1 MTDSGGLELVPG
13 KQDTAEKTREL
24 LRKVRRIQVRTDRMV
39 NDVVVGEYR
48 SVFKGRGMEFDEVRE
63 YVPGD
68 DIRTIDWN
76 VTARTNLAHVK
87 RYVEEREMTA
97 VLLVDMSLSGRF
109 GSADRL
115 KIDLA
120 TEISAVLAF
129 SAIKNNDKI
138 GLLLFTDSV
147 EMYIPAKKGKQHVLR
162 VIRELLGFRPAAGG
176 THLAGALEFLNRV
189 LKRKAVVFLVSD
201 FIDQNFERDLAL
213 TRSRHDLIPVRVS
226 DPREVSL
233 PDVGLIELE
242 DAETGER
249 VLVDTRRR
257 KVRDAF
263 ARAGR
268 DETQMLAGLLRS
280 MGMDTLEV
288 STDRFYMKDV
298 MAFFRRRERRMK
310 H

>member
-1 MTDSGGLELVPG
+1 MPVQ
-13 KQDTAEKTREL
+13 QDTAAKTREL
-24 LRKVRRIQVRTDRMV
+24 LRKVRRIQVRADRLV

-63 YVPGD
+63 YQPGD

-76 VTARTNLAHVK
+76 VTARTGSAHVK

-97 VLLVDMSLSGRF
+97 VLLVDLSLSGRF
-109 GSADRL
+109 GSTHQL
-115 KIDLA
+115 KVDLA

-138 GLLLFTDSV
+138 GLLVFTDHV
-147 EMYIPAKKGKQHVLR
+147 EKYIPAKKGKPHVLR
-162 VIRELLGFRPAAGG
+162 VIRELLSFQPVAGG
-176 THLAGALEFLNRV
+176 TDLAGALEFLNKV
-189 LKRKAVVFLVSD
+189 LKRKAVIFLVSD
-201 FIDQNFERDLAL
+201 FIDRDFERDLAL
-213 TRSRHDLIPVRVS
+213 TRSRHDLIPVRIS
-226 DPREVSL
+226 DPRESSL

-257 KVRDAF
+257 KIRDAF
-263 ARAGR
+263 AATRRG
-268 DETQMLAGLLRS
+268 EQESLSGLLRS
-280 MGMDTLEV
+280 MGVESLDV
-288 STDRFYMKDV
+288 STDRPYMKELLG
-298 MAFFRRRERRMK
+298 FFRRRERRTR

>member
-1 MTDSGGLELVPG
+1 MPEP
-13 KQDTAEKTREL
+13 QDDAQRTREL
-24 LRKVRRIQVRTDRMV
+24 LRKVQRIQVRVDRQV

-68 DIRTIDWN
+68 DIRAIDWN
-76 VTARTNLAHVK
+76 VTARTGIAHVK

-97 VLLVDMSLSGRF
+97 ILLVDLSLSGRF
-109 GSADRL
+109 GSTHQL

-138 GLLLFTDSV
+138 GLLIFTDHV
-147 EMYIPAKKGKQHVLR
+147 EKYIPAKKGKSHVLR
-162 VIRELLGFRPAAGG
+162 VIRELLSFEPKAGG
-176 THLAGALEFLNRV
+176 TDVAGALEFLNRV

-201 FIDQNFERDLAL
+201 FIDTDYERDLAL
-213 TRSRHDLIPVRVS
+213 TKSRHDLIPVRIS
-226 DPREVSL
+226 DPREATL

-257 KVRDAF
+257 RIRDVF
-263 ARAGR
+263 ARTGQAEQ
-268 DETQMLAGLLRS
+268 DALTGLLRS
-280 MGMDTLEV
+280 IGTDSLDV
-288 STDRFYMKDV
+288 STDRPYMKDLLT
-298 MAFFRRRERRMK
+298 FFRRRERRMK

>member
-1 MTDSGGLELVPG
+1 MLMPSKP
-13 KQDTAEKTREL
+13 DTAEKTREL
-24 LRKVRRIQVRTDRMV
+24 LKKVRRIQVRADRLV

-48 SVFKGRGMEFDEVRE
+48 SVFKGRGMEFDEVRA
-63 YVPGD
+63 YQPGD

-76 VTARTNLAHVK
+76 VTARTGSAHVK
-87 RYVEEREMTA
+87 RYAEEREMTA
-97 VLLVDMSLSGRF
+97 VLLVDLSLSGRF
-109 GSADRL
+109 GSTHQL
-115 KIDLA
+115 KVDLA

-138 GLLLFTDSV
+138 GLLIFTDHV
-147 EMYIPAKKGKQHVLR
+147 EQYIPAKKGKRHVLR
-162 VIRELLGFRPAAGG
+162 VIRELLSFEPKAGG
-176 THLAGALEFLNRV
+176 TNLAGALEFLNKV

-201 FIDQNFERDLAL
+201 FIDANFERDLAL

-226 DPREVSL
+226 DPRETAL

-257 KVRDAF
+257 TIRDAF
-263 ARAGR
+263 AATGR
-268 DETQMLAGLLRS
+268 DEQESLSGMLRS
-280 MGMDTLEV
+280 MGVDSLEV
-288 STDRFYMKDV
+288 STDTPYMKDLLG
-298 MAFFRRRERRMK
+298 FFRRRERRIR

>member
-1 MTDSGGLELVPG
+1 MVTRQTDS
-13 KQDTAEKTREL
+13 EKTREL

-48 SVFKGRGMEFDEVRE
+48 SVFKGRGMEFEEVRE
-63 YVPGD
+63 YIPGD

-76 VTARTNLAHVK
+76 VTARTSTAHVK

-97 VLLVDMSLSGRF
+97 ILLVDMSLSGRF
-109 GSADRL
+109 GSTQRL

-138 GLLLFTDSV
+138 GLLLFTDHV
-147 EMYIPAKKGKQHVLR
+147 EMYIPAKKGKRHVLR
-162 VIRELLGFRPAAGG
+162 VIRELLNFRPVAGG
-176 THLAGALEFLNRV
+176 TNVARALEFLNKV

-201 FIDQNFERDLAL
+201 FIDRDFERDLAL
-213 TRSRHDLIPVRVS
+213 TRSRHDLIPVRIS
-226 DPREVSL
+226 DPRETTL

-257 KVRDAF
+257 KIRDAF
-263 ARAGR
+263 ARQGHEQA
-268 DETQMLAGLLRS
+268 ESLTGLLRS
-280 MGMDTLEV
+280 MGMDTLDV
-288 STDRFYMKDV
+288 STDRPYMKDLLG
-298 MAFFRRRERRMK
+298 FFRRRERRMK

>member
-1 MTDSGGLELVPG
+1 MPSQ
-13 KQDTAEKTREL
+13 QDTAARTREL
-24 LRKVRRIQVRTDRMV
+24 LRKVRRIQVRADRLV

-48 SVFKGRGMEFDEVRE
+48 SVFKGRGMEFEEVRE
-63 YVPGD
+63 YQPGD

-76 VTARTNLAHVK
+76 VTARTGGAHVK

-97 VLLVDMSLSGRF
+97 VLLVDLSLSGRF
-109 GSADRL
+109 GSTHQL
-115 KIDLA
+115 KVDLA

-138 GLLLFTDSV
+138 GLLIFTDHV
-147 EMYIPAKKGKQHVLR
+147 EKYIPAKKGKRHVLR
-162 VIRELLGFRPAAGG
+162 VIRELLSFEPVAGG
-176 THLAGALEFLNRV
+176 TDLAGALEFLNKV
-189 LKRKAVVFLVSD
+189 LKRKAVIFLVSD
-201 FIDQNFERDLAL
+201 FIDTDFERDLAL
-213 TRSRHDLIPVRVS
+213 TRSRHDLIPVRIS
-226 DPREVSL
+226 DPRESTL

-263 ARAGR
+263 AATGR
-268 DETQMLAGLLRS
+268 DEHESLAGLLRS
-280 MGMDTLEV
+280 MGVESLDV
-288 STDRFYMKDV
+288 STDRPYMKELLG
-298 MAFFRRRERRMK
+298 FFRRRERRMR

>member
-1 MTDSGGLELVPG
+1 
-13 KQDTAEKTREL
+13 
-24 LRKVRRIQVRTDRMV
+24 MV

-48 SVFKGRGMEFDEVRE
+48 SVFKGRGMEFEEVRQ
-63 YVPGD
+63 YMPGD

-76 VTARTNLAHVK
+76 VTARTGAAHVK

-97 VLLVDMSLSGRF
+97 ILLVDMSLSGRF
-109 GSADRL
+109 GSTHQL

-138 GLLLFTDSV
+138 GLLLFTDHV
-147 EMYIPAKKGKQHVLR
+147 EMYIPAKKGKRHVLR
-162 VIRELLGFRPAAGG
+162 VIRELLNFRPAAGG
-176 THLAGALEFLNRV
+176 TNLAAALEFLNRV

-201 FIDQNFERDLAL
+201 FIDSGFERDLAL
-213 TRSRHDLIPVRVS
+213 TRSRHDLIPVRIS
-226 DPREVSL
+226 DPRETTL

-249 VLVDTRRR
+249 VIVDTHGRRI
-257 KVRDAF
+257 RDLF
-263 ARAGR
+263 ARTGLDQTR
-268 DETQMLAGLLRS
+268 GLTQHFRS
-280 MGMDTLEV
+280 MGMDVLEV
-288 STDRFYMKDV
+288 ATDRPYMKDLLS
-298 MAFFRRRERRMK
+298 FFRRRERRLK

>member
-1 MTDSGGLELVPG
+1 MPSQ
-13 KQDTAEKTREL
+13 QDTAAKTREL
-24 LRKVRRIQVRTDRMV
+24 LRKVRRIQVRADRLV

-63 YVPGD
+63 YQPGD

-76 VTARTNLAHVK
+76 VTARTGGAHVK

-97 VLLVDMSLSGRF
+97 VLLVDLSLSGRF
-109 GSADRL
+109 GSTHQL
-115 KIDLA
+115 KVDVA

-138 GLLLFTDSV
+138 GLLIFTDHV
-147 EMYIPAKKGKQHVLR
+147 EKYIPAKKGKQHVLR
-162 VIRELLGFRPAAGG
+162 VIRELLSFEPVAGG
-176 THLAGALEFLNRV
+176 TDLAGALEFLNKV
-189 LKRKAVVFLVSD
+189 LKRKAVIFLVSD
-201 FIDQNFERDLAL
+201 FIDVGFERDLAL
-213 TRSRHDLIPVRVS
+213 TRSRHDLIPVRIS
-226 DPREVSL
+226 DPRESSL

-257 KVRDAF
+257 KIRDAF
-263 ARAGR
+263 ASTGR
-268 DETQMLAGLLRS
+268 GEQESLSGLLRS
-280 MGMDTLEV
+280 MGVESLEV
-288 STDRFYMKDV
+288 STDRPYMKDLLG
-298 MAFFRRRERRMK
+298 FFRRREQRTR

>member
-1 MTDSGGLELVPG
+1 MPAPQTDSER
-13 KQDTAEKTREL
+13 TREL
-24 LRKVRRIQVRTDRMV
+24 LRKVRRIQVRTDRLV

-63 YVPGD
+63 YFPGD

-76 VTARTNLAHVK
+76 VTARTGTAHVK

-97 VLLVDMSLSGRF
+97 ILLVDMSLSGRF
-109 GSADRL
+109 GSAEQL

-138 GLLLFTDSV
+138 GLLLFTDHV
-147 EMYIPAKKGKQHVLR
+147 EKYVPAKKGKQHVLR
-162 VIRELLGFRPAAGG
+162 VIRELLNFEPKAGG
-176 THLAGALEFLNRV
+176 TDVAGALEFLNKV

-201 FIDQNFERDLAL
+201 FIDTDYERDLAL
-213 TRSRHDLIPVRVS
+213 TKSRHDLIPVRIS
-226 DPREVSL
+226 DPRETTL

-249 VLVDTRRR
+249 IVIDTHRRR
-257 KVRDAF
+257 LRDVF
-263 ARAGR
+263 ASRGR
-268 DETQMLAGLLRS
+268 DDQQTLSGLLRS
-280 MGMDTLEV
+280 MGMDALEV
-288 STDRFYMKDV
+288 STDRPYMKDLLG
-298 MAFFRRRERRMK
+298 FFHRRERRLQ

>member
-1 MTDSGGLELVPG
+1 MATRQTDS
-13 KQDTAEKTREL
+13 EKTREL

-48 SVFKGRGMEFDEVRE
+48 SVFKGRGMEFEEVRE
-63 YVPGD
+63 YIPGD

-76 VTARTNLAHVK
+76 VTARTSTAHVK

-97 VLLVDMSLSGRF
+97 ILLVDMSLSGRF
-109 GSADRL
+109 GSTDRL

-138 GLLLFTDSV
+138 GLLLFTDHV
-147 EMYIPAKKGKQHVLR
+147 EMYIPAKKGKTHVLR
-162 VIRELLGFRPAAGG
+162 VIRELLHFRPVAGG
-176 THLAGALEFLNRV
+176 TDVAGALEFLNKV

-201 FIDQNFERDLAL
+201 FIDKDFERDLAL
-213 TRSRHDLIPVRVS
+213 TKSRHDLIPVRIS
-226 DPREVSL
+226 DPRETTL

-249 VLVDTRRR
+249 VIVDTRRR
-257 KVRDAF
+257 RIRDAF
-263 ARAGR
+263 ARTGR
-268 DETQMLAGLLRS
+268 EQTENLTGLLRS
-280 MGMDTLEV
+280 MGMDALEV
-288 STDRFYMKDV
+288 STDRPYMKDLLG
-298 MAFFRRRERRMK
+298 FFRRRERRMK

>member
-1 MTDSGGLELVPG
+1 MPT

-24 LRKVRRIQVRTDRMV
+24 LKKVRRIQVRADRLV

-48 SVFKGRGMEFDEVRE
+48 SVFKGRGMEFDEVRA
-63 YVPGD
+63 YQPGD

-76 VTARTNLAHVK
+76 VTARTGSAHVK
-87 RYVEEREMTA
+87 RYAEEREMTA
-97 VLLVDMSLSGRF
+97 VLLVDLSLSGRF
-109 GSADRL
+109 GSTHQL
-115 KIDLA
+115 KVDLA

-138 GLLLFTDSV
+138 GLLIFTDQV
-147 EMYIPAKKGKQHVLR
+147 EQYIPAKKGKRHVLR
-162 VIRELLGFRPAAGG
+162 VIRELLSFEPRAGG
-176 THLAGALEFLNRV
+176 TDLAGALEFLNRV
-189 LKRKAVVFLVSD
+189 LKRKAVIFLVSD
-201 FIDQNFERDLAL
+201 FIDTDFERDLAL

-226 DPREVSL
+226 DPRENAL

-257 KVRDAF
+257 KIRDAF
-263 ARAGR
+263 AATGR
-268 DETQMLAGLLRS
+268 GEQESLSNLLRS
-280 MGMDTLEV
+280 MGVESLEV
-288 STDRFYMKDV
+288 STDTPYMKDLLG
-298 MAFFRRRERRMK
+298 FFRRRERRSR

>member
-1 MTDSGGLELVPG
+1 MPS

-24 LRKVRRIQVRTDRMV
+24 LKKVRRIQVRADRLV

-63 YVPGD
+63 YQAGD

-76 VTARTNLAHVK
+76 VTARTGWAHVK
-87 RYVEEREMTA
+87 RYAEEREMTA
-97 VLLVDMSLSGRF
+97 VLLVDLSLSGRF
-109 GSADRL
+109 GSTHQL
-115 KIDLA
+115 KVDLA

-138 GLLLFTDSV
+138 GLLVFTDHV
-147 EMYIPAKKGKQHVLR
+147 ERYIPAKKGKQHVLR
-162 VIRELLGFRPAAGG
+162 VIRELLSFEPRAGG
-176 THLAGALEFLNRV
+176 TNLAGALEFLNKV
-189 LKRKAVVFLVSD
+189 LKRKAVIFLVSD
-201 FIDQNFERDLAL
+201 FIDTNFERDLAL
-213 TRSRHDLIPVRVS
+213 TRSRHDLIPVRIS
-226 DPREVSL
+226 DPRESML

-257 KVRDAF
+257 QIRDAF
-263 ARAGR
+263 AATGR
-268 DETQMLAGLLRS
+268 DEYESLSGLLRS
-280 MGMDTLEV
+280 MGVDSLQV
-288 STDRFYMKDV
+288 STDRPYMKDLLG
-298 MAFFRRRERRMK
+298 FFRRRERRIR

>member
-1 MTDSGGLELVPG
+1 MPRRDNEA
-13 KQDTAEKTREL
+13 DKTREL
-24 LRKVRRIQVRTDRMV
+24 LKKVRRIQVRINRLV

-48 SVFKGRGMEFDEVRE
+48 SVFKGRGMEFEEVRE

-76 VTARTNLAHVK
+76 VTARTSSPHVK

-97 VLLVDMSLSGRF
+97 ILLVDLSLSGRF
-109 GSADRL
+109 GSTNQL

-138 GLLLFTDSV
+138 GLLVFTDHV
-147 EMYIPAKKGKQHVLR
+147 EMYIPAKKGKRHVLR
-162 VIRELLGFRPAAGG
+162 VIRELLNFEPKAGG
-176 THLAGALEFLNRV
+176 TDVAGALEFLNKV
-189 LKRKAVVFLVSD
+189 LKRKSVVFLVSD
-201 FIDQNFERDLAL
+201 FIDTDFEHDLAL

-226 DPREVSL
+226 DPREVTL

-242 DAETGER
+242 DAETHER
-249 VLVDTRRR
+249 IVVDTHRR
-257 KVRDAF
+257 KIRDTF
-263 ARAGR
+263 AQTGK
-268 DETQMLAGLLRS
+268 DEQASLASKLRS
-280 MGMDTLEV
+280 MGTDALEL
-288 STDRFYMKDV
+288 STDRPYMKDLLS
-298 MAFFRRRERRMK
+298 FFYRRERRLK

>member
-1 MTDSGGLELVPG
+1 MPEVRS
-13 KQDTAEKTREL
+13 DTEKTREL

-48 SVFKGRGMEFDEVRE
+48 SVFKGRGMEFEEVRE
-63 YVPGD
+63 YIPGD

-76 VTARTNLAHVK
+76 VTARTSTAHVK

-97 VLLVDMSLSGRF
+97 ILLVDMSLSGRF
-109 GSADRL
+109 GSTQRL

-138 GLLLFTDSV
+138 GLLLFTDHV
-147 EMYIPAKKGKQHVLR
+147 EMYIPAKKGKRHVLR
-162 VIRELLGFRPAAGG
+162 VIRELLNFRPVAGG
-176 THLAGALEFLNRV
+176 TNVAAALEFLNKV

-201 FIDQNFERDLAL
+201 FIDRDFERDLAL
-213 TRSRHDLIPVRVS
+213 TRSRHDLIPVRIS
-226 DPREVSL
+226 DPRETML

-257 KVRDAF
+257 KIRDAF
-263 ARAGR
+263 ARQGQ
-268 DETQMLAGLLRS
+268 EQTESLTGLLRS

-288 STDRFYMKDV
+288 STDRPYMKDLLG
-298 MAFFRRRERRMK
+298 FFRRGERRMK